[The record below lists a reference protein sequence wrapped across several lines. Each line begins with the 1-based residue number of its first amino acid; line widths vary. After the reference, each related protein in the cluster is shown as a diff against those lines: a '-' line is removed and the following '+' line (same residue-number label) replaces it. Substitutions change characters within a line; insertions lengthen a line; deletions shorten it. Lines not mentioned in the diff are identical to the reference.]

1 LIIFLEVKL
10 YSWARSSNGDEKRKT
25 DKQNKA
31 LQVMTKTTKTIPIG
45 YLAQEFGGVSLPLE
59 ALPSAAGWYLG
70 TRDSDGAPYSRES
83 AEYWRSRDQ
92 AEAALNNPSSW
103 TQRRHP

>member
-1 LIIFLEVKL
+1 
-10 YSWARSSNGDEKRKT
+10 
-25 DKQNKA
+25 
-31 LQVMTKTTKTIPIG
+31 MTKTTKAIKIG

-70 TRDSDGAPYSRES
+70 TLDEGGAPYSRES
-83 AEYWRSRDQ
+83 VEYWKTRTQ
-92 AEAALNNPSSW
+92 AEAALHDSSSW